1 VALSEDMLFVGLAKV
16 VDGWLW
22 HSDMIGNKSGHGLGY
37 FGWLA
42 VGNAKDKMKNI
53 AGGGEPIAWC
63 G

>member
-1 VALSEDMLFVGLAKV
+1 MLFVGLAKV

-22 HSDMIGNKSGHGLGY
+22 HSDMIGNKPGHGLGY
-37 FGWLA
+37 FGWLV